1 MELGSNSFTSLVSP
15 VFDGENYQAWA
26 IRMQAYMEGCDYW
39 KAIEQDYEV
48 TPLSDNPTLNQINTH
63 KEGKGKSLLICSHVS
78 CYIQQT
84 YGLRVSKGDLGVSQN

>member
-26 IRMQAYMEGCDYW
+26 IRMQAYMEGYDYW
-39 KAIEQDYEV
+39 KAIEQDYEI

-63 KEGKGKSLLICSHVS
+63 KERITRKAKARACLYAVMSLAIFNRLMALESAKEI
-78 CYIQQT
+78 
-84 YGLRVSKGDLGVSQN
+84 